1 MISYMNYSL
10 YSFSI
15 LDIGEVGVLKDG
27 KRGLTDALWPRDTY
41 EYKSFLHTEG
51 HDCLKRVY
59 GFHKEFP
66 IFIYDTSFTP
76 EQEREVLLDI
86 YTSTNGQQWYERDGW
101 NSSTSH
107 CSWYGITCHNNSYI
121 KTIVLAYNNLDGSLP
136 SNLWKIRNLMSLCTP
151 GNPRLQGRIGDFL
164 FGNMSKL
171 LTVDFN
177 GASIAGDIPNE
188 IVQLRNLQNFL
199 GNNMDGEGFTGR
211 LPEDIGNMT
220 ELRFLSLAGNNL
232 SGQIP
237 RSISRLKKLWYLDL
251 RNTPG
256 MMHGYLNDLFAIPSL
271 SQLYVSGVNFIGE
284 MPPMLPKKIGY
295 LVLPGNNISGKFPQI
310 SPNTTRVRI
319 LNLANNQLTGDIPGE
334 LLLLPGMQMIDFSQ
348 NKFSSINR
356 GKPWPKNAN
365 ATVKSLVSLAE
376 NRNLKINFT
385 SFMELFSGSYPSILN
400 LSYCDIKGP
409 IPPNVFYFRQL
420 TTCDLSGNNFYGP
433 LPVLFEDFS
442 VLSYLDV
449 SENNLSGSLPAGI
462 QNMISL
468 NFLDITGNPSM
479 RKGTRAS
486 SNVFRPDFLRMVR
499 PPGSKN
505 FTCPEGRLTFNN
517 GRIRLDPAFYEYR
530 HCVCN
535 ADFYG
540 EKGLCK
546 PCMDGGTC
554 PQFTFTESDD
564 LQPNIMTLRSGYWPS
579 PNPNN
584 VTHLVKCPVSS
595 ACNPS
600 DSCTCRLDTTPNI
613 NLSHYRPLV
622 STLITTCNQSCIC
635 HPGNTDRFCSRCED
649 GFYKIGGLCFKC
661 SKGDQT
667 YYYVFIPAFAVSF
680 LALLW
685 SYFYFKLK
693 PFKWFAVTAVHFLL
707 MLTFMML
714 EFLPAWMFKLNLVV
728 FVLCMTSR
736 GKAARSLVSI
746 AVFYIQTMDF
756 MVSSANVWPQQVVA
770 AQKYLS
776 SYWNLYFPSL
786 SCDLP
791 TFFTPVGRF
800 TFLILLPVACMATIG
815 LYFLILLTY
824 DRFRPHERRMESVRF
839 KCRQS
844 AFFCLSFS
852 YFPIVKQTLS
862 VLRPCQND
870 RDILYM
876 PNSPWIECNS
886 HTYNTLTALGAVSV
900 VFYVIG
906 FPLLLVSLMF
916 VFFRKRNKMSPDD
929 RQKLDAWL
937 GPVYLPYKPKYQ
949 RYFEI
954 FMLLRRLILA
964 MALSMIPSSST
975 LQTFMVWLILMFS
988 AMIHL
993 RLQPYKERPNKRPSQ
1008 ENFLEPVVLFVLA
1021 MSFMLLRFLDCSFTS
1036 TFVWFVMIVNTCVL
1050 VVLVGTIFYLL
1061 VSTGNGRVNGTLD
1074 ENENGECD
1082 ASGME
1087 DESSNDDDRSHL
1099 LPVDVPMDDTA

>member
-1 MISYMNYSL
+1 MMGIYTHSL
-10 YSFSI
+10 CQLGLCKLIFLSVLFCQLI
-15 LDIGEVGVLKDG
+15 LIQC
-27 KRGLTDALWPRDTY
+27 GLTDALWPRDTY
-41 EYKSFLHTEG
+41 EYKLFLHIEG
-51 HDCLKRVY
+51 HDCLERVY
-59 GFHKEFP
+59 GFQKKFP

-86 YTSTNGQQWYERDGW
+86 YTSTNGHQWYERDGW

-136 SNLWKIRNLMSLCTP
+136 SNLWKIRNLMSLCTT

-171 LTVDFN
+171 LTVNFN
-177 GASIAGDIPNE
+177 GASIAGDIPKE
-188 IVQLRNLQNFL
+188 IVQLINLQNFL

-220 ELRFLSLAGNNL
+220 ELRFLSLGGNNL

-284 MPPMLPKKIGY
+284 MPPMLPKKMGY

-310 SPNTTRVRI
+310 SPNNTRVRI

-334 LLLLPGMQMIDFSQ
+334 LLLLPSMQMIDFSQ

-385 SFMELFSGSYPSILN
+385 SFMELFSGSHISILN

-409 IPPNVFYFRQL
+409 IPPNVFYFHQL

-433 LPVLFEDFS
+433 LPALFDDVS

-468 NFLDITGNPSM
+468 NFMDITGNPSM
-479 RKGTRAS
+479 RKGTKAS

-499 PPGSKN
+499 PPGAEN

-530 HCVCN
+530 HCVCDV
-535 ADFYG
+535 DFYG
-540 EKGLCK
+540 KDGLCK
-546 PCMDGGTC
+546 KCMAGGTC

-564 LQPNIMTLRSGYWPS
+564 LLPNIMTLRSGYWPS
-579 PNPNN
+579 PNRNN
-584 VTHLVKCPVSS
+584 ATHLVKCPVSS

-600 DSCTCRLDTTPNI
+600 GSCTCRLDTIPNI

-622 STLITTCNQSCIC
+622 SSLSLITTCNRSCIC

-661 SKGDQT
+661 TKGDQT
-667 YYYVFIPAFAVSF
+667 YYYVFVPVFAVSF

-693 PFKWFAVTAVHFLL
+693 PIKWFAVTAVHFLL

-736 GKAARSLVSI
+736 GKATRSLVSI

-770 AQKYLS
+770 AQNYLS

-791 TFFTPVGRF
+791 SLFTPV
-800 TFLILLPVACMATIG
+800 A
-815 LYFLILLTY
+815 
-824 DRFRPHERRMESVRF
+824 SVIF
-839 KCRQS
+839 P
-844 AFFCLSFS
+844 LSQ
-852 YFPIVKQTLS
+852 QTLS
-862 VLRPCQND
+862 VLRPCHSD

-886 HTYNTLTALGAVSV
+886 RSYNTLTALGAVSV

-906 FPLLLVSLMF
+906 FPLLLISLMF

-964 MALSMIPSSST
+964 IALSIIPSSSA
-975 LQTFMVWLILMFS
+975 LQTFVVWLILMVS

-993 RLQPYKERPNKRPSQ
+993 RLQPYNERPGKPCTQ
-1008 ENFLEPVVLFVLA
+1008 ENFFEPVVLFVLA
-1021 MSFMLLRFLDCSFTS
+1021 MSFMLLRFMDISFTGA
-1036 TFVWFVMIVNTCVL
+1036 FVWVVMIVNTCVL

-1061 VSTGNGRVNGTLD
+1061 ISTGNGRVNGNLD
-1074 ENENGECD
+1074 PNGNGECD
-1082 ASGME
+1082 AGGRE
-1087 DESSNDDDRSHL
+1087 NDTSNDDDRSYL
-1099 LPVDVPMDDTA
+1099 LPVDVPMDDAA